1 MKKRIT
7 RMLAML
13 LCVLSIVA
21 LLPTTALAADGVDK
35 VELKTS
41 AIANSLK
48 AAGAAKATANSTR
61 KYTVKKG
68 SCVTFS
74 VSNTWYYGSTRVA
87 VKYQW
92 YVKKTSGGWKKIK
105 GATKY
110 KYSFKAKKKM
120 NGYKYRCKITMK
132 SDSRVYV
139 YSDTIKLK
147 VK

>member
-110 KYSFKAKKKM
+110 KY
-120 NGYKYRCKITMK
+120 RCKITMK